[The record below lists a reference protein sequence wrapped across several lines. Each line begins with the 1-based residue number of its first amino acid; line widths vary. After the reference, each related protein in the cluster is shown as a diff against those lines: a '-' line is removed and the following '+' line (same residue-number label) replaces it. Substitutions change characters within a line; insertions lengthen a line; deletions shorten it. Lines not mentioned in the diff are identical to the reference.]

1 MQCSVRSSSLATVP
15 NSMKNLIT
23 CFQLSPDVQQ
33 SITTPC
39 ILFGKCE
46 LLDYYVTAQCHK
58 NANFRIFAALNFIA
72 LNLMCQTLTS
82 ALNSYEEKMRCY
94 RTGLD
99 QLYPRAFS
107 LRPNRVFFVFAIFKG
122 LIGEKML
129 ALRLRTSATSSAS
142 SLMLFS
148 SLRSDHLKITII

>member
-1 MQCSVRSSSLATVP
+1 MQCSVCCSSLGTVP

-39 ILFGKCE
+39 TSILFGKWE
-46 LLDYYVTAQCHK
+46 LPDYCVTVQLRK
-58 NANFRIFAALNFIA
+58 NANSRICEFAALDVLV
-72 LNLMCQTLTS
+72 LNLMYQALTS
-82 ALNSYEEKMRCY
+82 AQNTYEEKTRCY
-94 RTGLD
+94 RTGPD

-107 LRPNRVFFVFAIFKG
+107 LRPNRVLFVFTVFKG

-129 ALRLRTSATSSAS
+129 ALRLRTSAT
-142 SLMLFS
+142 
-148 SLRSDHLKITII
+148 